1 MRCGVLGTATVGRTI
16 AGKLTEL
23 GHEVRVGSREA
34 GEDKVVFADAV
45 AFGGAVVNATAG
57 GASLDALAAAGADNL
72 AGKLLLDVANPLD
85 FSLGMPP
92 ILSVCNTTSLGEQ
105 IQAAF
110 PEAKVVKSL
119 NTVNAA
125 VMVDPAIVPGSH
137 NIFMAGDDEGA
148 KAQVA
153 ELLQSFGWPAE
164 DIMDLGDISAARG
177 MEMFLPLWL
186 RLYMSRGTGHLNVNV
201 VSGD

>member
-1 MRCGVLGTATVGRTI
+1 VGRTI